1 MIKMEAM
8 VPAEC
13 LLIMVLATK
22 LDCLSDLWTNMTEGE
37 NHLSKVTI
45 LWSTFAPPPI
55 LINTCNKVN
64 EEKLLDNK
72 LEAEAYPQKGSS
84 TLRVKCGK
92 VTVVSAQGG
101 TQMPSAWQG
110 FQS

>member
-1 MIKMEAM
+1 MS
-8 VPAEC
+8 

-22 LDCLSDLWTNMTEGE
+22 LDCLSDLRTNMTEGE

-45 LWSTFAPPPI
+45 LLSTFDIPI

-84 TLRVKCGK
+84 TLRVKCGE
-92 VTVVSAQGG
+92 VTVVSPQGG